1 MNALPLAVSLMV
13 EAMLLNVRWAGRRR
27 QLCLEQAA
35 GVADHNRLAELEA
48 RVLFLEDALALRD
61 AHTEVLERRFG
72 RSGVRRP
79 YEPTLRLRILW
90 LAEYF
95 QVPRRRT
102 RESLA
107 VSRSSVYR

>member
-1 MNALPLAVSLMV
+1 MKVFPLAVSLTV
-13 EAMLLNVRWAGRRR
+13 QAMLLNARWAGRRR

-35 GVADHNRLAELEA
+35 GVADHSRVAELEA

-61 AHTEVLERRFG
+61 AHIEVLERRLG
-72 RSGVRRP
+72 ESGVRRP

-95 QVPRRRT
+95 QVPRRRC
-102 RESLA
+102 
-107 VSRSSVYR
+107 